1 MSVLQVAAVLANLA
15 AKAHS
20 TMAYAGSS
28 SSHESECSSDASSL
42 AEGIAVSRNMLVF
55 FSDRF
60 SKGSSPTSDSRLY
73 LSLPPRVNEHLAVL
87 LPRNLWKVQSNVDT
101 LRCPV
106 Y

>member
-1 MSVLQVAAVLANLA
+1 MSVLQVATVLANLA

-28 SSHESECSSDASSL
+28 TSSESECSSDASSL
-42 AEGIAVSRNMLVF
+42 AEGITVRINMLGF
-55 FSDRF
+55 CSNRF
-60 SKGSSPTSDSRLY
+60 CKGSSPTSDSRLY
-73 LSLPPRVNEHLAVL
+73 LALPPRINEHLAVL
-87 LPRNLWKVQSNVDT
+87 LPRSLWKVQFDADT